1 MTGYARADGKAD
13 SFAWT
18 WEVKSVNG
26 RGLDVRCRFP
36 PGMDTFEREVRG
48 ALAESISRGNVS
60 VTLNLSR
67 PEGSVRPSVN
77 REFLESLLELAKS
90 RAAGTG
96 GDPPRIETLLSVR
109 GVVEVVEPEET
120 EAQRQTREAAMRS
133 SLRKVVADLVAARQE
148 EGKHLEAVVRDQLNQ
163 ISELVSAAEG
173 LVSLQPET
181 LRARLVKQLRDLTDE
196 APVVADDRVAQEVA
210 LLLVKYDIREELDRI
225 RAHLLQ
231 AGEMVDSSKAVGRR
245 FDFLAQELNRE
256 ANTVCSKS
264 SDSELSRIGLDLKT
278 VIDRLRE
285 QVQNIE

>member
-1 MTGYARADGKAD
+1 MTGYARADGEAD

-36 PGMDTFEREVRG
+36 PGMDTFEKEVRG
-48 ALAESISRGNVS
+48 ALAKRITRGNVS

-90 RAAGTG
+90 RAAEIG
-96 GDPPRIETLLSVR
+96 GDPPRIETLLSIR
-109 GVVEVVEPEET
+109 GVVEVVEPKET
-120 EAQRQTREAAMRS
+120 EAQRQSREAAMRS
-133 SLRKVVADLVAARQE
+133 SLREVVADLVSARQG
-148 EGKHLEAVVRDQLNQ
+148 EGKHLEAVVRDQLKQ
-163 ISELVSAAEG
+163 IAELVSAAEG
-173 LVSLQPET
+173 LVSLQSEA
-181 LRARLVKQLRDLTDE
+181 LRARLVQQIRDLTDE
-196 APVVADDRVAQEVA
+196 APVVADERVAQEVA

-225 RAHLLQ
+225 MAHLVQ
-231 AGEMVDSSKAVGRR
+231 AGELVDSTKVVGRR
-245 FDFLAQELNRE
+245 LDFLAQELNRE

-264 SDSELSRIGLDLKT
+264 SDTELSRIGLDLKT